1 MKKML
6 IVFGTRPEA
15 IKMAPVVKALKQPHL
30 ETRVCITAQHR
41 DMLDQILD
49 IFDIKAD
56 YDLNL
61 MRPGQNLY
69 DITTGVLTG
78 LRDVLTDFRPDVALV
93 HGDTTTSMATAL
105 ACFYEQVPVA
115 HVEAGLRTYDL
126 QAPWP
131 EEANRQITARLT
143 QYHFAPTQTSAA
155 NLRSEHIPEDNI
167 VITGNTVIDAL
178 LMMRQKIDEDDTLA
192 ENLAQTVMQFGYDI
206 QRDRKRVLITAHR
219 RENFGDGFQNL
230 CEAIRDLADRFNDV
244 DFIYPVHLNPN
255 VRAPVQRILSDRD
268 NIFLIEP
275 LDYACFVMMLSLAHI
290 VLTNSGGIQE
300 EAPSFGKPVL
310 VMRRTTERPEAV
322 EAGTVRLV
330 GTDKAKIF
338 DEVSLLL
345 SDEGA
350 YKDMSRAHN
359 PYGDG
364 KAAQRIREFLEKTL

>member
-1 MKKML
+1 VKKIL

-15 IKMAPVVKALKQPHL
+15 IKMAPVVKALKLPHL

-49 IFDIKAD
+49 IFDIEAD

-105 ACFYEQVPVA
+105 ACFYEQIPVA

-155 NLRSEHIPEDNI
+155 NLKSENIPEDRI

-178 LMMRQKIDEDDTLA
+178 LMMRQKIDADGALA
-192 ENLAQTVMQFGYDI
+192 EGLTQKITTFGYDI

-230 CEAIRDLADRFNDV
+230 CEAIRDLADRFSNV

-255 VRAPVQRILSDRD
+255 VRAPVQKILSDRD
-268 NIFLIEP
+268 NVFLIEP
-275 LDYACFVMMLSLAHI
+275 LDYACFVMMLDRAHI
-290 VLTNSGGIQE
+290 VLTDSGGIQE

-330 GTDKAKIF
+330 GTDKTKIF
-338 DEVSLLL
+338 DEVSRLLN
-345 SDEGA
+345 DAAA

>member
-1 MKKML
+1 VKKIL

-15 IKMAPVVKALKQPHL
+15 IKMAPVVKALKLPHL

-49 IFDIKAD
+49 IFDIEAD

-155 NLRSEHIPEDNI
+155 NLKSENIPEDRI

-178 LMMRQKIDEDDTLA
+178 LMMRQKIDADGALA
-192 ENLAQTVMQFGYDI
+192 EGLTQKITTFGYDI

-230 CEAIRDLADRFNDV
+230 CEAIRDLADRFSDV

-255 VRAPVQRILSDRD
+255 VRAPVQKILSDRD
-268 NIFLIEP
+268 NVFLIEP
-275 LDYACFVMMLSLAHI
+275 LDYACFVMMLDRAHI
-290 VLTNSGGIQE
+290 VLTDSGGIQE

-330 GTDKAKIF
+330 GTDKRKIF
-338 DEVSLLL
+338 DEVSRLLN
-345 SDEGA
+345 DAAA

>member
-1 MKKML
+1 MKKIL

-41 DMLDQILD
+41 DMLDQILE
-49 IFDIKAD
+49 IFDIEAD

-69 DITTGVLTG
+69 DITTGVLMG
-78 LRDVLTDFRPDVALV
+78 LRDVLTEFRPNVALV

-105 ACFYEQVPVA
+105 ACFYEQVSVA

-131 EEANRQITARLT
+131 EEANRQITARLAK
-143 QYHFAPTQTSAA
+143 YHFAPTQTSAA

-178 LMMRQKIDEDDTLA
+178 LMMRQKIDEDDELA
-192 ENLAQTVMQFGYDI
+192 ETLTQTVMQFGYDV
-206 QRDRKRVLITAHR
+206 QRARKRVLITAHR

-230 CEAIRDLADRFNDV
+230 CEAIRDLADRFSDV

-255 VRAPVQRILSDRD
+255 VRAPVQKILSGRD

-275 LDYACFVMMLSLAHI
+275 LDYACFVMMLDRAHI
-290 VLTNSGGIQE
+290 VLTDSGGIQE

-330 GTDKAKIF
+330 GTDKTKIF
-338 DEVSLLL
+338 DEVSRLLN
-345 SDEGA
+345 DEAA

-364 KAAQRIREFLEKTL
+364 NAAQRIREFLEKTI